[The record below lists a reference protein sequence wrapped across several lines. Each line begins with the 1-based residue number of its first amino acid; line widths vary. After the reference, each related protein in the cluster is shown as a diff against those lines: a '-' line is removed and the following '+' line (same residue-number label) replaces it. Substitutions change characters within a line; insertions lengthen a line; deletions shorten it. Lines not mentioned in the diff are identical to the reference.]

1 MTKVDSA
8 LDGAV
13 AGASM
18 GSVRRGHGCP
28 APAKRRSSLHVWR
41 AVGVGLV
48 TAIIVGVPTDVID
61 TPYFIRMTPVRWWE
75 VPVVVLTVV
84 LAALWAGLQARPR
97 ARRHDAVGVTSVV
110 VTALA
115 VGCPVCNK
123 IAVALLGVSGALTV
137 WSPIQ
142 PVLALGSLAV
152 LGAAVLARW
161 RATARCATCER
172 PATRPLGADHVG
184 DRL

>member
-13 AGASM
+13 APASM
-18 GSVRRGHGCP
+18 GSVRRGHRWPVPTKG
-28 APAKRRSSLHVWR
+28 RSSLHVWR
-41 AVGVGLV
+41 AVGVGVL
-48 TAIIVGVPTDVID
+48 TAIMVGVSTDVID

-84 LAALWAGLQARPR
+84 LAALWAGLEVPPR
-97 ARRHDAVGVTSVV
+97 VRRHDAVGVTSVV

-137 WSPIQ
+137 WSPVQ

-152 LGAAVLARW
+152 LGAAVLVRW

-172 PATRPLGADHVG
+172 QATRPLGADHVE